1 MMIKKTL
8 TIVAAALM
16 CIAAYAT
23 DYGKYYQN
31 LPVKMLQ
38 PEMPVIPDNSVN
50 LKDFGAVGDGITL
63 NTAAFE
69 KAIKALDNKGGG
81 HLIVP
86 EGVWLTGLISLKDN
100 IDLHMEKNAIVMAT
114 PDRSLHFKVKDG
126 VKDKKC
132 SPLIS
137 ASKRK
142 NISITGEGVID
153 GNGAMW
159 RPVKRS
165 KVSDTEWKE
174 FTQMGGTQTEGGKL
188 WFPFNLKHYDNI
200 AATPEAQESMRTHLI
215 RLTDCDRVL
224 VSGVTIQN
232 SPKFHLIPT
241 RCTNVIVDGTTIRCP
256 WNAQN
261 GDALDIS
268 CCRNVLLVNN
278 TIDAG
283 DDGICMKGG
292 AGKKAAPDGPCENI
306 LIQDNTVYHAHGG
319 FVIGSEFSNGMK
331 NIVVRH
337 NLFSGTDT
345 GLRFKSGIGRGG
357 KTEGIYVSDIVMTDI
372 KDEAIIFECSYAD
385 KKYSVKEDN
394 GKVVV
399 PKNAEC
405 VPEWS
410 DIHISNVTCR
420 GAKTA
425 VSAHGLPGYDCLKD
439 ITITNSTFFYT
450 QKDKDIDKGADVK
463 LTDCKFVT
471 YQK

>member
-1 MMIKKTL
+1 MKKIMTL
-8 TIVAAALM
+8 AAAMLM
-16 CIAAYAT
+16 GLAAMAA

-31 LPVKMLQ
+31 LPVKMQQ
-38 PEMPVIPDNSVN
+38 PQTPVIPDYTVN
-50 LKDFGAVGDGITL
+50 LKDFGAVGDGLTL
-63 NTAAFE
+63 NTDAFA

-81 HLIVP
+81 HLVVP

-100 IDLHMEKNAIVMAT
+100 IDLHLEKNAVVLAT
-114 PDRSLHFKVKDG
+114 PDRAQFFKVKDG
-126 VKDKKC
+126 VREAKC
-132 SPLIS
+132 TPLIT

-142 NISITGEGVID
+142 NISITGEGIID
-153 GNGAMW
+153 GNGAVW

-165 KVSDTEWKE
+165 KVSDVEWKE
-174 FTQMGGTQTEGGKL
+174 FTQMGGTQQQDGKL
-188 WFPFNLKHYDNI
+188 WFPFNLKHFENI
-200 AATPEAQESMRTHLI
+200 AATPEAQESKRPHLV

-241 RCTNVIVDGTTIRCP
+241 RCTNVVVDGVTIRCP

-268 CCRNVLLVNN
+268 CCREVLLVNN

-292 AGKKAAPDGPCENI
+292 AGKKAEGDGPCENI

-337 NLFSGTDT
+337 NTFSGTDT

-357 KTEGIYVSDIVMTDI
+357 KCQNIYVSDIMMSDI
-372 KDEAIIFECSYAD
+372 KGEAIIFECTYAD
-385 KKYSVKEDN
+385 KKYSVSDDKA
-394 GKVVV
+394 KTVV
-399 PKNAEC
+399 PQNAEY

-410 DIHISNVTCR
+410 DIHISNVVCR

-425 VSAHGLPGYDCLKD
+425 VSAHGLPGYECLKN
-439 ITITNSTFFYT
+439 ITIDNSTFFYT
-450 QKDKDIDKGADVK
+450 KTDKDIDNGAGV
-463 LTDCKFVT
+463 TINGCKFAT
-471 YQK
+471 Y